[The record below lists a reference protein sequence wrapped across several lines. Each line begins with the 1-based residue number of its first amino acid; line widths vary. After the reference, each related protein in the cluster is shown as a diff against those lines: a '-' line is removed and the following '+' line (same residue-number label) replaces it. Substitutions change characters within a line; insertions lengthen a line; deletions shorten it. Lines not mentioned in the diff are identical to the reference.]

1 MSKRYFSAPQSRRGG
16 ASVSGPSER
25 LRSPRIAARAGVLV
39 SLAMLLAGCAG
50 VPAPPQPAP
59 TGPVSVKLLAFN
71 DFHGNLRTP
80 NLRVPVPDA
89 TQSTG
94 LRFERAGGVEQ
105 FAALVNTLRAGNR
118 NTAVV
123 SAGDMVGATP
133 LLSALFKDEPTIEAM
148 NLIGL
153 DIHAVGNHEF
163 DYGVAHLRRLVAG
176 GCAPDSSGRPD
187 CQGRPPYAGAK
198 FSVLAAN
205 VVEAATGTTLFPAVA
220 VREFEGVKVG
230 FIGMTLKNTP
240 TLVRPGGTA
249 GMVFEDEV
257 ETTNRLVPELKKQG
271 IETIVVVVHEGG
283 EQSGGINECVN
294 FRGPVRG
301 IVERL
306 DPSVD
311 VVVTGHTHRFYIC
324 EINNKLVTSAG
335 SFGTLLTEI
344 DLQIDRTS
352 RDVVSKRA
360 KNVIVSPDGPK
371 DPKLTDFLQRYIALG
386 EPREKRVVARV
397 SRELSTVATP
407 GGESALGNLIVDAQ
421 LAATASPERGGA
433 VIAFN
438 NASSV
443 RAPLVPDANGG
454 VTYGMLFAS
463 QPFQNDL
470 VVMNLTGAQLKR
482 VLEQQQWGLTPGE
495 RRLFLG
501 VSAGFSYAW
510 DASRPRG
517 DRVVPGSLKLNG
529 VAIRDDLQYRVGM
542 NSFIAGGGDGFTVF
556 TEGTDRQVSVQDLE
570 ALVEYLG
577 ARSAKA
583 PYEPPMPGTRIAR
596 LN

>member
-1 MSKRYFSAPQSRRGG
+1 M
-16 ASVSGPSER
+16 
-25 LRSPRIAARAGVLV
+25 
-39 SLAMLLAGCAG
+39 
-50 VPAPPQPAP
+50 
-59 TGPVSVKLLAFN
+59 
-71 DFHGNLRTP
+71 
-80 NLRVPVPDA
+80 
-89 TQSTG
+89 
-94 LRFERAGGVEQ
+94 
-105 FAALVNTLRAGNR
+105 
-118 NTAVV
+118 
-123 SAGDMVGATP
+123 
-133 LLSALFKDEPTIEAM
+133 
-148 NLIGL
+148 
-153 DIHAVGNHEF
+153 
-163 DYGVAHLRRLVAG
+163 
-176 GCAPDSSGRPD
+176 
-187 CQGRPPYAGAK
+187 
-198 FSVLAAN
+198 
-205 VVEAATGTTLFPAVA
+205 TLFPAYTI
-220 VREFEGVKVG
+220 REFEGIKVA
-230 FIGMTLKNTP
+230 FIGMTLRGTP

-249 GMVFEDEV
+249 GMAFLDEV
-257 ETTNRLVPELKKQG
+257 ETANRLVPELKKQG
-271 IETIVVVVHEGG
+271 VEAIVVILHEGG
-283 EQSGGINECVN
+283 EQSGGINDCIN
-294 FRGPVRG
+294 FRGPVKS
-301 IVERL
+301 IAERL
-306 DPSVD
+306 DASID
-311 VVVTGHTHRFYIC
+311 VVVTGHTHRFYVC

-344 DLQIDRTS
+344 KLKIDRSS
-352 RDVVSKRA
+352 RDVIA
-360 KNVIVSPDGPK
+360 KQARNVIVSPDGPK
-371 DPKLTDFLQRYIALG
+371 DPKLAELLQRYIALG
-386 EPREKRVVARV
+386 EPMEKRVVARIT
-397 SRELSTVATP
+397 RELSTVSTP

-517 DRVVPGSLKLNG
+517 DRIVPGSMKLNG
-529 VAIRDDLQYRVGM
+529 AAIRDDLQYRVAM

-570 ALVEYLG
+570 ALVEYL
-577 ARSAKA
+577 AERSAKA
-583 PYEPPMPGTRIAR
+583 PFDAPMPGTRVAR

>member
-1 MSKRYFSAPQSRRGG
+1 MHKSLFSTAPAAIDEISLRLERWQPQTMNTATRT
-16 ASVSGPSER
+16 ALLVFVS
-25 LRSPRIAARAGVLV
+25 VLV
-39 SLAMLLAGCAG
+39 AGCAG
-50 VPAPPQPAP
+50 VPVTPPPPPA
-59 TGPVSVKLLAFN
+59 GPVSVKLIAFN

-94 LRFERAGGVEQ
+94 MRFERAGGVEQ
-105 FAALVNTLRAGNR
+105 FSALVNTLRAGNR

-163 DYGVAHLRRLVAG
+163 DYGVPHLRRLVGG
-176 GCAPDSSGRPD
+176 GCAPDKSGKPD
-187 CQGRPPYAGAK
+187 CQGRTPYAGAK

-205 VVEAATGTTLFPAVA
+205 VVDAASGATLFPAYA

-249 GMVFEDEV
+249 GMVFQDEV
-257 ETTNRLVPELKKQG
+257 ETANRLVPELKKQG
-271 IETIVVVVHEGG
+271 VEAIVVIVHEGG
-283 EQSGGINECVN
+283 EQSGGINECTN

-306 DPSVD
+306 DPAID
-311 VVVTGHTHRFYIC
+311 VVVTGHTHRFYVC
-324 EINNKLVTSAG
+324 DVANKLVTSAG

-352 RDVVSKRA
+352 RDVVAKRA
-360 KNVIVSPDGPK
+360 RNVIVSPDGPT
-371 DPKLTDFLQRYIALG
+371 DPKLSDFLRRYIALG
-386 EPREKRVVARV
+386 EPLEKRVVARV

-443 RAPLVPDANGG
+443 RAPLVPDADGG

-501 VSAGFSYAW
+501 VSTGFSYAW
-510 DASRPRG
+510 DASRSRG
-517 DRVVPGSLKLNG
+517 DRVVPGSIKLNG
-529 VAIRDDLQYRVGM
+529 VAIRDDLQYRVAM

-570 ALVEYLG
+570 ALVEYLS
-577 ARSAKA
+577 ARSANA
-583 PYEPPMPGTRIAR
+583 PFEAPMPGTRVAR